1 MKNNF
6 IIILIIFFLPGCQN
20 IKNDSKEKSVYDKFE
35 IKRGTNLSHWLSQS
49 SRRGEERRKFITRS
63 DIEYISLLGFDH
75 VRIPID
81 EEQMWDEQGNRETE
95 AFTLL
100 DSALHWCY
108 DFNLRAVVDLH
119 ILRSHHFNA
128 AEKPLWTE
136 PAEQEEFIDLW
147 RDLSNHLQDWPEGMV
162 AYELM
167 NEPVADDPELW
178 NILVANAVAAIRE
191 MEPDRQIVI
200 GSNRFQSVHTF
211 DDLKIPE
218 ADTNIVLSFH
228 FYEPFLLTHYQAG
241 WTFLDDY
248 QGPVHYPGAIITE
261 EEWQQLDENY
271 KNRLKSSS
279 GKEFNRQVMADMMQQ
294 PLAKAEN
301 TGLSLYCGEFGVIK
315 NAPRAD
321 MLQWYKDMIA
331 IFDQQGVA
339 YANWDYKSDNFGL
352 LDYDGEPDQELID
365 IVLGKE

>member
-1 MKNNF
+1 MRNIF
-6 IIILIIFFLPGCQN
+6 MIILAVFFLSGCQN
-20 IKNDSKEKSVYDKFE
+20 ENAEEKKKSVYEHFK
-35 IKRGTNLSHWLSQS
+35 IKRGTNLAHWLSQS
-49 SRRGEERRKFITRS
+49 SRRGEEREKFITRS

-81 EEQMWDEQGNRETE
+81 EEQMWDEDGNRETE
-95 AFTLL
+95 AFALL

-128 AEKPLWTE
+128 AEKPLWTD
-136 PAEQEEFIDLW
+136 PAEQEEFIALW
-147 RDLSNHLQDWPEGMV
+147 QDLSAFLQEWPEGMV

-178 NILVANAVAAIRE
+178 NKLVAKAVASIRE
-191 MEPDRQIVI
+191 LEPDRKIVI
-200 GSNRFQSVHTF
+200 GSNHFQSASTF
-211 DDLKIPE
+211 NDLKIPE
-218 ADTNIVLSFH
+218 ADTNIVLSYH
-228 FYEPFLLTHYQAG
+228 FYEPFLLTHYQAS
-241 WTFLDDY
+241 WTYLDEY

-261 EEWQQLDENY
+261 EEWQQIDENY
-271 KNRLKSSS
+271 KERFTNLS
-279 GKEFNRQVMADMMQQ
+279 GKTFNQQVMAEMMQQ

-301 TGLSLYCGEFGVIK
+301 TGLPLYCGEFGVIK
-315 NAPRAD
+315 NAPRED
-321 MLQWYKDMIA
+321 MLQWYRDMIA

-352 LDYDGEPDQELID
+352 LDYNGQPDQELID
-365 IVLGKE
+365 IVLGK